1 MNEVKAEPAAL
12 RMTVEIVR
20 AKTGKVET
28 YELTGTPVVEQPEEK
43 EADNGRDASDSLS

>member
-1 MNEVKAEPAAL
+1 MNEVKAQQAVL

-28 YELTGTPVVEQPEEK
+28 YEVIGTPVAEQPEEK